1 MEKLDHLG
9 WVEHRRYR
17 ISGQRLQVR
26 TTSERF
32 AEWLDYALPAYQ
44 IKGKVEPL
52 YSIVISEGGDE
63 GRPGKPFHLLY
74 RMAIQVVRSLSA
86 QTVAGMLLGEL
97 ESIEFPDRT
106 DALYLKAALL
116 SSGGRTALLPSSF
129 LTWIGGL
136 GRHVERAGIQ
146 LPASKMVAIDRDSA
160 QVIPVQPR
168 LKIPDDAIDRLEEL
182 IPSGSSPERTTV
194 QRPVGVDVVYTVVSR
209 DHQPVSPASRAW
221 TLQQLAGSLVNARMM
236 GGPTL
241 RTLGRLTEGAQCY
254 QLAFG
259 DPRSMLQAI
268 AESLSNG

>member
-1 MEKLDHLG
+1 MERLDHLG

-44 IKGKVEPL
+44 VRGKGDAL
-52 YSIVISEGGDE
+52 YSIVISDGAEE
-63 GRPGKPFHLLY
+63 GRPGRRFHLLY

-97 ESIEFPDRT
+97 ESIDFPSRT

-136 GRHVERAGIQ
+136 GRHVERAGVQ
-146 LPASKMVAIDRDSA
+146 LPSSKMVAIDRHSA
-160 QVIPVQPR
+160 KVIPVEPR
-168 LKIPDDAIDRLEEL
+168 LKVPEDAADRLRQVF
-182 IPSGSSPERTTV
+182 PSDGPPERAV
-194 QRPVGVDVVYTVVSR
+194 LARPTSVDVVYTVVSR
-209 DHQPVSPASRAW
+209 DHQPVSPSSRAY
-221 TLQQLAGSLVNARMM
+221 TLQRLAGSLVNGRLM
-236 GGPTL
+236 GGETL
-241 RTLGRLTEGAQCY
+241 RTLGDLVQGAECY
-254 QLAFG
+254 QLGFG